1 MGNLIILL
9 LRDTCIVSFM
19 KNTAKNFM
27 NMFPGALESS
37 WIFVSSLFWLDEK
50 RQGSAEYTGTGAKRG
65 MIEKM
70 TFLTQ
75 FVPDKI

>member
-1 MGNLIILL
+1 MAIFEPALTLQFIISEE
-9 LRDTCIVSFM
+9 R
-19 KNTAKNFM
+19 
-27 NMFPGALESS
+27 
-37 WIFVSSLFWLDEK
+37 IFVSSLFWLDEK

-65 MIEKM
+65 MTEKM